1 MKVHKTFSDKMIYIV
16 STTVMVVLSIMILYP
31 LIYIVS
37 ASFSSA
43 SAVTTG
49 KVLLWPVDF
58 SLDGYKAV
66 FAFKDIW
73 IGYANSIFYT
83 VTGTVLNVIVTM
95 CCAYPLSRPNMQGK
109 KFYTALMLI
118 TMYFGGGIIPTYL
131 LINQLGLLNTRT
143 ILVISGLVSVYN
155 VIVAKTFL
163 QTNIPGSLVEAAIL
177 DGCSEFQVF
186 TRLIIPLSKAIIAVL
201 VLYYAIG
208 HWNSYFDA
216 MIYTNDQNMRPLQ
229 LVLRQILVMNQ
240 VPQVEMVDR
249 ELIMAKQ
256 GMTELLKYS
265 MIVVST
271 VPVMLI
277 YPFVQKHFTK
287 GVMIGSVKG

>member
-1 MKVHKTFSDKMIYIV
+1 
-16 STTVMVVLSIMILYP
+16 
-31 LIYIVS
+31 
-37 ASFSSA
+37 
-43 SAVTTG
+43 
-49 KVLLWPVDF
+49 
-58 SLDGYKAV
+58 
-66 FAFKDIW
+66 
-73 IGYANSIFYT
+73 
-83 VTGTVLNVIVTM
+83 
-95 CCAYPLSRPNMQGK
+95 MQGK